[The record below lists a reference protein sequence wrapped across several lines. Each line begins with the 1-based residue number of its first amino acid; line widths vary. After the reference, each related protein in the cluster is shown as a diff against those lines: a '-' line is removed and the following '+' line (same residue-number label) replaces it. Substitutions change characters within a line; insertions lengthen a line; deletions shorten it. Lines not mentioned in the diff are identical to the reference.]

1 MKLLITSILIVG
13 GFMAVVPF
21 VVLRDALMIQ
31 IGLGDYTLFTRL
43 ILLAG
48 GGAIALFIGWQL
60 WKSGE

>member
-13 GFMAVVPF
+13 GFMAVVPL

-31 IGLGDYTLFTRL
+31 MGLGDYTLFTWL

-48 GGAIALFIGWQL
+48 GGAVALLIGWQL

>member
-13 GFMAVVPF
+13 GFMAVVPL

-31 IGLGDYTLFTRL
+31 MGLGDYTLFTRL

-48 GGAIALFIGWQL
+48 GGAVALLIGWQL